1 MSALKVLGCIVVGG
15 MVGYFANRGLRN
27 VIDELD
33 VKYEIP
39 SMDFN
44 ADNKPIGFKMKMTKH
59 TKSGSLKL
67 SKVDEFY
74 INWEGD
80 VGYIS
85 TRGWKDLGVA
95 LKEAFEWDQA
105 NGYEFEQKE
114 DIVKLFK
121 PA

>member
-15 MVGYFANRGLRN
+15 MVGYFANRGIRN
-27 VIDELD
+27 AIDELD

-39 SMDFN
+39 TMDFN

-74 INWEGD
+74 INWEGE

-95 LKEAFEWDQA
+95 LKEAFEWYQA

>member
-15 MVGYFANRGLRN
+15 VVGYLANRGVRN

-39 SMDFN
+39 TMDFN
-44 ADNKPIGFKMKMTKH
+44 ADNKPIGFKLKMTKH

-67 SKVDEFY
+67 SKSDEFH

-95 LKEAFEWDQA
+95 LKEAFGWDQA
-105 NGYEFEQKE
+105 NGYEFEVKE
-114 DIVKLFK
+114 DIVRMFK
-121 PA
+121 VA

>member
-59 TKSGSLKL
+59 TKSGSLRL

-74 INWEGD
+74 INWEGE

-95 LKEAFEWDQA
+95 LKEAFEWYQA